1 MSEKKN
7 AGGSG
12 DEACALEIVRV
23 FDATRELVFQAWV
36 DPERMKQWSAPHDY
50 EIGHNEGEARPG
62 GRWRCSM
69 VSDHEVLWLGGVYR
83 EVIEN
88 ERLVFTHAW
97 EGEDGRPGHETVVT
111 VRFEDAGEG
120 KTRMI
125 FRQAF
130 FDSVDSR
137 DGHEGGWGEC
147 FDRLDDLLAQEAR
160 A

>member
-1 MSEKKN
+1 MSNKK
-7 AGGSG
+7 APSAG
-12 DEACALEIVRV
+12 DEARALEIVRV
-23 FDATRELVFQAWV
+23 FDAPRELVFQAWV
-36 DPERMKQWSAPHDY
+36 DPERMKEWSAPHDY
-50 EIGHNEGEARPG
+50 RIDHNEGDVRPG
-62 GRWRCSM
+62 GRWRASM
-69 VSDHEVLWLGGVYR
+69 VSQEEEIWLGGVYR
-83 EVIEN
+83 EVVEN

-97 EGEDGRPGHETVVT
+97 EGEDGKPGHETVVT

-137 DGHEGGWGEC
+137 DGHEGGWDEC
-147 FDRLDDLLAQEAR
+147 FEKLDALLARELR

>member
-1 MSEKKN
+1 MSEKK
-7 AGGSG
+7 APAAG
-12 DEACALEIVRV
+12 DEARALEIVRV
-23 FDATRELVFQAWV
+23 FDAPRALVFQAWV

-50 EIGHNEGEARPG
+50 QIGHNEGDVRLG
-62 GRWRCSM
+62 GRWRSSM
-69 VSDHEVLWLGGVYR
+69 VSKDEELWLGGVYL
-83 EVIEN
+83 EAVEN

-97 EGEDGRPGHETVVT
+97 EDEDGKPGHETVVT

>member
-1 MSEKKN
+1 MSDKKAPN
-7 AGGSG
+7 AG
-12 DEACALEIVRV
+12 DEARALEIVRV
-23 FDATRELVFQAWV
+23 FDAPRELVFQAWV
-36 DPERMKQWSAPHDY
+36 DPERMKEWSAPHDY
-50 EIGHNEGEARPG
+50 RIGHNEGDVRPG
-62 GRWRCSM
+62 GRWRASM
-69 VSDHEVLWLGGVYR
+69 VSKEEEIWLGGVYR
-83 EVIEN
+83 EVVEN

-97 EGEDGRPGHETVVT
+97 EGEDGKPGHETVVT

-137 DGHEGGWGEC
+137 DGHEGGWDEC
-147 FDRLDDLLAQEAR
+147 FEKLDALLARELR